1 MTRLR
6 GSRTWLVAALAVVAL
21 FGAACTDEDPADEPA
36 GGETTA
42 TATAEGTT
50 APDGAATAEGTPS
63 TGGETPPA
71 AGGTLA
77 AVQSRGTLNCGVN
90 DGVPG
95 FGFVQPDGSFAGF
108 DVDFCRALAAAV
120 LGDPEAVEYVPLTAA
135 ARFEAL
141 TAGEIDV
148 LIRNTTWTLSRDAD
162 LNAAFTA
169 TTFYDGQ
176 GLMVRADSGF
186 ESVEDMD
193 GATVCVLQGTTTEL
207 NLDDRFTAAGVAY
220 TPLTFED
227 VETLEAAFAEERCD
241 AWTSDNSQLASRR
254 STYPD
259 DAGGPDSLTI
269 LDETFSKEPL
279 GPAVLDGDA
288 EWFDVVNWVV
298 IGMIEAEE
306 LGIGSDNVAAA
317 IEAPENPSVARL
329 LGVPFEGGEVTNFN
343 LGIDNTFMQ
352 NVLAEVGNY
361 GEVYERN
368 ITPLG
373 LDREGT
379 PNALWTDGG
388 LIYAPPF
395 R

>member
-1 MTRLR
+1 
-6 GSRTWLVAALAVVAL
+6 VAALAVVAL
-21 FGAACTDEDPADEPA
+21 FGAACTDEDPADEPG

-42 TATAEGTT
+42 TATADSTSAPEGT
-50 APDGAATAEGTPS
+50 ATVEGTPA
-63 TGGETPPA
+63 GGGGQAAPPA
-71 AGGTLA
+71 TGGTLA

-95 FGFVQPDGSFAGF
+95 FGFVEPDGSFAGF
-108 DVDFCRALAAAV
+108 DVDFCRAIAAAV

-162 LNAAFTA
+162 LNAAFTV

-207 NLDDRFTAAGVAY
+207 NLDDRFTSAGVAY

-241 AWTSDNSQLASRR
+241 GWTSDNSQLASRR
-254 STYPD
+254 ATFPE
-259 DAGGPDSLTI
+259 DAGGPDSLSI
-269 LDETFSKEPL
+269 LAETFSKEPL
-279 GPAVLDGDA
+279 GPAVLDGDS

-298 IGMIEAEE
+298 IGMIEADE
-306 LGIGSDNVAAA
+306 LGITSENVDQAV
-317 IEAPENPSVARL
+317 EAPESPSVARL

-343 LGIDNTFMQ
+343 VGIDNTFMQ
-352 NVLAEVGNY
+352 NVLREVGNY
-361 GEVYERN
+361 DEVYERN
-368 ITPLG
+368 IAPLG
-373 LDREGT
+373 LEREGT